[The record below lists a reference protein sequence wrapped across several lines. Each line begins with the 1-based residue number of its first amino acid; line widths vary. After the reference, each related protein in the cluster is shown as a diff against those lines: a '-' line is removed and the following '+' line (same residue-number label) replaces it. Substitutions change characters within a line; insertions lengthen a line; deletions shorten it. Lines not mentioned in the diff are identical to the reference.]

1 MRIEVILAV
10 HLLLLDH
17 LELFVRNLVVIH
29 VIVIVQI
36 RHIVLILLK
45 VQNINSLRLQI
56 CGNQVILLILKIHIL
71 KGLENLLIIQHI
83 SLFLRQLD
91 KLLKARL
98 KFIRILCI
106 FLRNHGLRGFLCS
119 DLGCRLLCRLPLFL
133 DKLLVFRQFICL
145 LLRHHILPA
154 ASRRHSFIITPAI
167 SLVLLLH
174 LVRINPYTPG
184 RRHSTTHFPVSSEP
198 AGFSEAPPGLFW
210 PSSASRGPP
219 HRSYSPTAGQWN
231 CV

>member
-29 VIVIVQI
+29 VIVIIQI
-36 RHIVLILLK
+36 RHVALILLK
-45 VQNINSLRLQI
+45 VQNIDPLRLQI
-56 CGNQVILLILKIHIL
+56 CGDQVILLILKIHIL
-71 KGLENLLIIQHI
+71 EGLENLLVIQHI
-83 SLFLRQLD
+83 ALFLRLFD
-91 KLLKARL
+91 KLLKTRL

-106 FLRNHGLRGFLCS
+106 FLRNHGLGGFLCS
-119 DLGCRLLCRLPLFL
+119 AFGCGLLHRLFLCL
-133 DKLLVFRQFICL
+133 DKLLVFCQFICF
-145 LLRHHILPA
+145 LLRHNILPA

-184 RRHSTTHFPVSSEP
+184 RRHSTTHFPAPSEP
-198 AGFSEAPPGLFW
+198 AGSSEAP
-210 PSSASRGPP
+210 
-219 HRSYSPTAGQWN
+219 
-231 CV
+231 